1 MKPYDI
7 FKHIHKFSIP
17 HICSNKIISSVRYD
31 SILFICLLHSVLLST
46 MLLNDVNSYL
56 WQPLLVYMRM
66 HVKQLT
72 LNKLLSSSMGL
83 RVRNMFYICFSFLSS
98 LQMEHKYDSIVTY
111 RSKFRHCRIAHCLI
125 KIRIIDRYF

>member
-1 MKPYDI
+1 MEIKEYDI
-7 FKHIHKFSIP
+7 FKIFIHIAIGQEYP
-17 HICSNKIISSVRYD
+17 AIHISTVIKSFQVMYD
-31 SILFICLLHSVLLST
+31 SILFICLLHSILLST
-46 MLLNDVNSYL
+46 MLPNDVNSYL

-98 LQMEHKYDSIVTY
+98 LQMEHKYDSIVAY
-111 RSKFRHCRIAHCLI
+111 RSKFRHCRIPRCLM
-125 KIRIIDRYF
+125 